1 MYNKIF
7 TKILDSSIWLETH
20 PTRIVWFTFLAA
32 MDEHGF
38 AQFASVA
45 NLAHRARV
53 TLEEAEAAVK
63 CLESPDAN
71 SSDPD
76 NEGRRIERVH
86 GGWIVLNC
94 EKYRVLVTRA
104 VAQEKTRQR
113 VARFRANKRAG
124 CNAHVTPANG
134 SVTPSGA
141 LANAGSAG
149 ASPAAGTGE
158 LPLDVPP
165 PPPIDVPYAT
175 IIADFH
181 DLCPAFPRITKL
193 SDARKRAMRSRYVEA
208 LSAGPADQSTGCA
221 ANPIEWF
228 RTLFRKAQASDLLAG
243 RKKDW
248 RAGFDWLLN
257 PANCLKVLEGNY
269 DNGSHA
275 NHRPTNSRGFSG
287 QPTYDGVT
295 QK

>member
-38 AQFASVA
+38 AQFASIK

-53 TLEEAEAAVK
+53 TDEESETAVK
-63 CLESPDAN
+63 CLESPDHN

-76 NEGRRIERVH
+76 NDGRRIERVH

-113 VARFRANKRAG
+113 VARFRANKRAAS
-124 CNAHVTPANG
+124 NASVTPANV

-141 LANAGSAG
+141 LANAGSESSQ
-149 ASPAAGTGE
+149 SPKRATALPGGGTGE

-165 PPPIDVPYAT
+165 APPIEVPYAT

-181 DLCPAFPRITKL
+181 DMCPAFPRITKL
-193 SDARKRAMRSRYVEA
+193 SESRKRAMRARYIEA
-208 LSAGPADQSTGCA
+208 GEKPRD
-221 ANPIEWF
+221 WF
-228 RTLFRKAQASDLLAG
+228 RTLFQKAQASDLLAG

-257 PANCLKVLEGNY
+257 PANSLKVLEGNY
-269 DNGSHA
+269 DNGTHA
-275 NHRPTNSRGFSG
+275 NHRPTNSRGFEQGGS
-287 QPTYDGVT
+287 YSGVT
-295 QK
+295 DK